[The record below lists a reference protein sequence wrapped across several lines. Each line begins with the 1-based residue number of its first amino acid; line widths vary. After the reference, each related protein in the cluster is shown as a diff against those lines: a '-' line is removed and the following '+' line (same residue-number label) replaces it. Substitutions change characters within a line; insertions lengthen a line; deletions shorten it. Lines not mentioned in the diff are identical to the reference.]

1 MASEKINGFFNE
13 YLPNKINDDLVE
25 SVNAVFEFDIDGAG
39 TWTLDLKNEGVDER
53 VYEGGT
59 EDPDCRLTTDAA
71 SWEKV
76 LDNPG
81 SAMTLFMMGKI
92 KASNIG
98 QATKLQKILA

>member
-1 MASEKINGFFNE
+1 MASDKINGFFND

-39 TWTLDLKNEGVDER
+39 TWTLDLKNEGVEER
-53 VYEGGT
+53 VYEGST
-59 EDPDCRLTTDAA
+59 EDPDCKLTTDAA

-76 LDNPG
+76 LDNPS